1 MSVTYLSQNEKKR
14 VLLPHSRTKSTTS
27 LAFYHISPYPKVLA
41 ELFPR
46 RGVIQSNVPL
56 SNVLAPTQFEWSINQ
71 KCFKNKQKKT
81 PWKRRY
87 APVVLKKCPQRRGI
101 VTRVMTM
108 NPKKPNSANRKV
120 VKLRMTTGG
129 NQIMSLRAM
138 FCVGYYLHKISVW
151 CYVNIAFGLPHGSLR
166 R

>member
-1 MSVTYLSQNEKKR
+1 MLTASGFAVGDFAAAFARDMPYRE
-14 VLLPHSRTKSTTS
+14 VL
-27 LAFYHISPYPKVLA
+27 AAAAVAEVLA

-120 VKLRMTTGG
+120 VKLRMTTGYEVTARIPG
-129 NQIMSLRAM
+129 EGHNLQEHA
-138 FCVGYYLHKISVW
+138 
-151 CYVNIAFGLPHGSLR
+151 
-166 R
+166 